1 MYRMA
6 ANEPTMSYI
15 MSCGTPL
22 AIQCQNNI
30 NFMTVALMIGYIY
43 SHVYSCMHGSAMGCC
58 IPYYGPSSFFIY
70 IMLLANSLTRPA
82 KCKLLVSQVY

>member
-15 MSCGTPL
+15 MSCGIPL

-30 NFMTVALMIGYIY
+30 GSGTDDWVYHISTV
-43 SHVYSCMHGSAMGCC
+43 VYSCMYGSAMGCC
-58 IPYYGPSSFFIY
+58 IPHYGPSSFFIIIY
-70 IMLLANSLTRPA
+70 I
-82 KCKLLVSQVY
+82 